1 MKKTHAGM
9 RLNVAQLWL
18 DETYIFYLVKEHVL
32 NGFRVGAR
40 VRARVRVRVD
50 VVAS

>member
-1 MKKTHAGM
+1 MPSFGF
-9 RLNVAQLWL
+9 L

-50 VVAS
+50 VLAS